1 MYKYYYTILMIGK
14 KKRKDRRNKIGK
26 IREKEYERN

>member
-1 MYKYYYTILMIGK
+1 LLYYINDRK
-14 KKRKDRRNKIGK
+14 KEKIEENKIGK